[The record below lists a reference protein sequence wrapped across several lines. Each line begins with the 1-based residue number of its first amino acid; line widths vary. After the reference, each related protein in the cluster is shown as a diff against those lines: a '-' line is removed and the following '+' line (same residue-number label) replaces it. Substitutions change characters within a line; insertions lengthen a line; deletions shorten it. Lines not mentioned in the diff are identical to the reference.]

1 VDFRTFSID
10 KGEGPIT
17 GRSPGDNSHL
27 QWITGYILISDNW
40 NLGNCLDQQQRW
52 DGDPVER
59 KCKSAN
65 WRT

>member
-27 QWITGYILISDNW
+27 QRITGYILISDNW
-40 NLGNCLDQQQRW
+40 NLGNCQRRL
-52 DGDPVER
+52 DGDSVER
-59 KCKSAN
+59 KCNSAY
-65 WRT
+65 WRA